1 VESKLREK
9 LHYIFGGF
17 LMEERV
23 FAQFKSAIDIGG
35 SVDRAQLVYGEY
47 PGWDSVAHMTLVAAL
62 ETEFDCM
69 LEMDDI
75 LDMSSFAKAV
85 EIMGK
90 YV

>member
-1 VESKLREK
+1 
-9 LHYIFGGF
+9 
-17 LMEERV
+17 MEDRV
-23 FAQFKSAIDIGG
+23 FAQFADVLSLDP
-35 SVDRAQLVYGEY
+35 SVDRGELVYNEH

-85 EIMGK
+85 EIMQK
-90 YV
+90 YA

>member
-1 VESKLREK
+1 
-9 LHYIFGGF
+9 
-17 LMEERV
+17 MEDRV
-23 FAQFKSAIDIGG
+23 FAQFADVLSLDPSA
-35 SVDRAQLVYGEY
+35 DRAYLVYNEY

-85 EIMGK
+85 EIMQK
-90 YV
+90 YA